1 MVHEFH
7 RRGLRERVLTL
18 PVMVALVLTMVWQ
31 QMEGVTALV
40 RLVQQELILW
50 VPPLRISAQAL
61 EQRLRC
67 LPADLFRRVLEH
79 VLPRLHA
86 TWPHRQRPLP
96 TAIAWAQSR
105 FNGLWVWDA
114 STLDVLQRR
123 VGVLRDAEQAPLAGR
138 ITALLRLDSRLPWRV
153 WYEADPKAHEQNHWS
168 LLLAALPAGAL
179 VVFDLGYTNFERF
192 GQLTAAQ
199 VTWITRA
206 KNNLVFTLDRVIA
219 QSATVRDRLIRIG
232 ASEGQQTVRLIEMYF
247 EGKWY
252 RYLTNAL
259 DPTRLPA
266 VYAVMLYRQRW
277 RIEDAFLL
285 IKRLLGLS
293 YFWCGA
299 QNAVELQIW
308 ATWLLY
314 AVLIDLTD
322 AVAEALRRPFADIS
336 VEMVFRSLPFA
347 TGPCQRGE
355 APSVVAYLAT
365 HAKLLGLIKRP
376 RAKPKPHKMLDQT
389 EDILSWA

>member
-18 PVMVALVLTMVWQ
+18 PIMVALVLTMVWRQ
-31 QMEGVTALV
+31 IEGVTALA
-40 RLVQQELILW
+40 RLVHQELVLW

-67 LPADLFRRVLEH
+67 LPADLFRLVLEH

-86 TWPHRQRPLP
+86 AWPHRQRPLP
-96 TAIAWAQSR
+96 TAIAWARSR
-105 FNGLWVWDA
+105 FSALLVWDA

-123 VGVLRDAEQAPLAGR
+123 VGVLREIDPAPLAGR

-168 LLLAALPAGAL
+168 LLLAALPAAAL
-179 VVFDLGYTNFERF
+179 VVFDLGYTNFQRF
-192 GQLTAAQ
+192 AQLTAAQ

-206 KNNLVFTLDRVIA
+206 KQNLVFTLDRVIA
-219 QSATVRDRLIRIG
+219 QSATVCDRLIRIG
-232 ASEGQQTVRLIEMYF
+232 ANEDQQTVRLIEMYF

-252 RYLTNAL
+252 RYLTNEL

-277 RIEDAFLL
+277 RIEDAFLI

-336 VEMVFRSLPFA
+336 VEMVFRSLPYA

-365 HAKLLGLIKRP
+365 HAQLLGLIKRP
-376 RAKPKPHKMLDQT
+376 RAKPKPPKMLDQT
-389 EDILSWA
+389 EDTLTWD